1 MEKLDRKLEFFDWK
15 KKKKVVREQLLNS
28 PTRVL
33 NFYFSVI
40 FTVLLDAAYALS
52 PANLTVAE

>member
-1 MEKLDRKLEFFDWK
+1 LEFFDWK